1 MWLPIMEPR
10 VDANLIANIGTNLQ
24 TLNRDMYAIMERT
37 IRQAKELEKL
47 LKEQYSRQLPSDIK
61 NDSIWESENVILSLE
76 DECSSS
82 ILDEDKDIIECD
94 KMTLVLEEELKN
106 PTFVEKCNIKKN
118 NLLALL
124 FYLIVLYAIINF
136 ILFIC
141 YFIGFK

>member
-24 TLNRDMYAIMERT
+24 TLSREMYAIMERT
-37 IRQAKELEKL
+37 IRQSKELEKL
-47 LKEQYSRQLPSDIK
+47 IKEQSSRQLPSDIK
-61 NDSIWESENVILSLE
+61 NDSIWESENVTLSLE

-118 NLLALL
+118 NLLVLL
-124 FYLIVLYAIINF
+124 FSLIVLYAIINF
-136 ILFIC
+136 ILFIF

>member
-10 VDANLIANIGTNLQ
+10 VDANLIANIGTNLK

-47 LKEQYSRQLPSDIK
+47 LKEQYSRPLPSDIK
-61 NDSIWESENVILSLE
+61 NDSLWESENVTLSLE

-94 KMTLVLEEELKN
+94 KMTLVFEEELKN
-106 PTFVEKCNIKKN
+106 PTFVEKCNIKKKKI
-118 NLLALL
+118 LVLL